1 MSEHPTRSSR
11 RGRRRR
17 QRWADAVQAR
27 TAWLGRWRARVARWL
42 APVTDFVSPLGFAVL
57 GIGLGA
63 VLLAT
68 VAGWAEFA
76 LLGYIFLG
84 VFLVCVLLTVGR
96 TDLHVSIA
104 LDPSRVTVGEQSTGL
119 VQVLNRRSG
128 RLFRLVLEL
137 PVGSSSARFNL
148 PTLAGQ
154 SRYDQVFHVPTTRR
168 GVIAVGPVTTV
179 RGDPFGLVHRTVRW
193 TEQLELFVHPH
204 LVRLGS
210 FDSGLLRDLE
220 GRTTTDM
227 SVSDLAFHA
236 LREYQPGDD
245 RRYIHWRSSAKASAG
260 AATTTFLVRQFLD
273 TRRSHLCVVVDADDL
288 AYNDPD
294 DFEIAVSAGAS
305 VAIRAIR
312 EEIQTTVVVGD
323 QIVHEGG
330 GRRTLDGFARAT
342 PIRQPLAALVAT
354 AVRVAPA
361 TSIAM
366 LVTGAGAEFADVRRA
381 IANFPVDV
389 ATVVLRVDPAQA
401 AGVSSTHGATVLTIG
416 SLAELPRVLNAV
428 AVL

>member
-1 MSEHPTRSSR
+1 VSDHPTRSSR
-11 RGRRRR
+11 RRRR
-17 QRWADAVQAR
+17 QRRADAVRAR
-27 TAWLGRWRARVARWL
+27 IAWLRRARANVARWL
-42 APVTDFVSPLGFAVL
+42 TPVTDFVSPLGFAVL
-57 GIGLGA
+57 GIGLGSL
-63 VLLAT
+63 LLA
-68 VAGWAEFA
+68 GFGDWAEFA
-76 LLGYIFLG
+76 LLGYLLLA

-104 LDPSRVTVGEQSTGL
+104 LDPTRVTVGDQSTGI
-119 VQVLNRRSG
+119 VRVLNRRSG

-137 PVGSSSARFNL
+137 PVGSSTARFNL

-154 SRYDQVFHVPTTRR
+154 SRHDQRFHIPTTRR
-168 GVIAVGPVTTV
+168 GVIAVGPASTV

-193 TEQLELFVHPH
+193 TEQLELFVHPRI
-204 LVRLGS
+204 VRLGS

-260 AATTTFLVRQFLD
+260 AATTTFLIRQFLD

-288 AYNDPD
+288 AYTDAD
-294 DFEIAVSAGAS
+294 DFEAAISAAAS

-330 GRRTLDGFARAT
+330 GLRTLDGFARAT
-342 PIRQPLAALVAT
+342 PARQPLAALAAT
-354 AVRVAPA
+354 AGRVAPA
-361 TSIAM
+361 TSIAL
-366 LVTGAGAEFADVRRA
+366 LVTGAGAEFVDIRRA
-381 IANFPVDV
+381 IANLPVDV
-389 ATVVLRVDPAQA
+389 ATVVLRLDPSQP
-401 AGVSSTHGATVLTIG
+401 AGMSSTHGATVLSIG
-416 SLAELPRVLNAV
+416 SLADLPRVLHA
-428 AVL
+428 AATL